1 MSTFED
7 YLARELG
14 YFTGINHSQ
23 SNTRL
28 IAVELRTR
36 SLYSIKAADAKRS
49 LIAVSVGLHCSIRYC
64 NSHHALGDHLRRR
77 KHK

>member
-23 SNTRL
+23 SNTGL
-28 IAVELRTR
+28 IAFELRTC
-36 SLYSIKAADAKRS
+36 SLYLIKAAGAKRS

-64 NSHHALGDHLRRR
+64 NGHHALGIT
-77 KHK
+77 